1 MKAHSFKKV
10 SRGPS
15 FKLCACGVFKKNCR
29 KHSPQNY
36 CPCHKL
42 IATCP
47 KCVGHRGTCACGKPR
62 GNCRIHGGWLCCR
75 NPDCKSSQHH
85 SRCTSCGTGSKL
97 CAHGKRVNNCMK
109 CLREAKANGVGSMYM
124 AVSSEICSHSIAK
137 KHCAV
142 CIGGGSHLC
151 VSCKTTCTRT
161 KNTEC
166 SSCRRFRNNQAP
178 IKKHE
183 SALKSFLDTAIKTG
197 AIPNYT
203 LHDRLVDPGLDTSL
217 YGSHRPDFIWRKAD
231 RFFVLECDEN
241 QHKGAAYSSCERKR
255 EMDIYNSAKGLPTTM
270 VRFNPSAFKTGSMS
284 NRVQPVNASTKLRHK
299 AVLKAVQEA
308 LQAPKPKGLKFIKL
322 FYDCSCIG
330 QGSTHACG
338 FKHTSF
344 YKDDTVPQEDLAS
357 RTVCQ
362 GTQL

>member
-1 MKAHSFKKV
+1 MKARSFKKV

-75 NPDCKSSQHH
+75 NQNCKSSQHH

-197 AIPNYT
+197 ELPNYT
-203 LHDRLVDPGLDTSL
+203 SHDRLVSPGLDPVL
-217 YGSHRPDFIWRKAD
+217 YGSNRPDFFWR
-231 RFFVLECDEN
+231 LENKWVFLEIDEN
-241 QHKGAAYSSCERKR
+241 QHSGKSYSCERRR
-255 EMDIYNSAKGLPTTM
+255 ELQLCNIAGALPVVMIRVNPDPFRTKTKSA
-270 VRFNPSAFKTGSMS
+270 
-284 NRVQPVNASTKLRHK
+284 RVNPVNTS
-299 AVLKAVQEA
+299 
-308 LQAPKPKGLKFIKL
+308 APKRHAAVVDALKRALGDTEPTGLTFIKL
-322 FYDCSCIG
+322 FFDCGCVG
-330 QGSTHACG
+330 LGP
-338 FKHTSF
+338 KHPCSF
-344 YKDDTVPQEDLAS
+344 CHTTVFADHEEFLKAHQI
-357 RTVCQ
+357 
-362 GTQL
+362 